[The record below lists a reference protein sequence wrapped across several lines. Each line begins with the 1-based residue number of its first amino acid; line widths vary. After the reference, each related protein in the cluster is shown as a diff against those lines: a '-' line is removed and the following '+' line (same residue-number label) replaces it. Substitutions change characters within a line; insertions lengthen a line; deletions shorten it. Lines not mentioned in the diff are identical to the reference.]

1 MIFQNFGDFV
11 DFWGSKTVPKAFQKH
26 SEKSVEKWCQN
37 EPKKKTLLTWE
48 CEARFFVEVYDIEYL
63 RISKRGHD
71 LLTGEDLA
79 RIVRTR
85 SKSFRKS
92 SNIQA
97 WARPIEWGVPGQQQQ
112 HQQQHQHQQQRAY
125 RRYVCCRLRPARF
138 WLIFGSTLDPFRD
151 QFQIT
156 SW

>member
-1 MIFQNFGDFV
+1 MNRDPKQAMSD
-11 DFWGSKTVPKAFQKH
+11 GSTRQEFHYKQAKH
-26 SEKSVEKWCQN
+26 NMDETHGTRQ
-37 EPKKKTLLTWE
+37 TLLTWE
-48 CEARFFVEVYDIEYL
+48 REARFLSKWRVYDSAEYL

-97 WARPIEWGVPGQQQQ
+97 RARPIRLYGHIDLPGK
-112 HQQQHQHQQQRAY
+112 AY
-125 RRYVCCRLRPARF
+125 MA
-138 WLIFGSTLDPFRD
+138 I
-151 QFQIT
+151 
-156 SW
+156 